1 MIYIKSS
8 ICNQGAIVLGN
19 VNSSVISNEV
29 LIEEDAVVDRCVV
42 MEGSVIKRGAKVY
55 NAIVAPNTTIESGV
69 VVNANSKEIALVGGK
84 VSH

>member
-1 MIYIKSS
+1 M
-8 ICNQGAIVLGN
+8 
-19 VNSSVISNEV
+19 
-29 LIEEDAVVDRCVV
+29 VDRCVV
-42 MEGSVIKRGAKVY
+42 MEGSTIKRGAKVY